1 MKKPA
6 GTAKRV
12 ENFFSA
18 LAVFVQRPQ
27 AENQIGAG
35 LIIA

>member
-12 ENFFSA
+12 QEFTISA
-18 LAVFVQRPQ
+18 LAAFIKRPQ
-27 AENQIGAG
+27 VGG
-35 LIIA
+35 